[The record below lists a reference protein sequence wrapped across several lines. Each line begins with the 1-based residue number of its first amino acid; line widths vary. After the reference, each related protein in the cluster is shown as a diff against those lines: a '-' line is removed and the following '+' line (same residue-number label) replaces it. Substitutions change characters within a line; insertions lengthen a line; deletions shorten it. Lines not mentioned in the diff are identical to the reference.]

1 MGLPVLILV
10 AVAAVQIGLSRTAAL
25 TPWKGG
31 GFGMFAT
38 SDHGGQRTLR
48 IVVEAPE
55 RSEEIAISPSLQ
67 DAADRA
73 TALPGD
79 RQLARLA
86 RLVAAREQR
95 HGRPVDTV
103 RIDCWQTDHDPQTL
117 AATLRRLCSF
127 LHHVDPVAAAEP

>member
-10 AVAAVQIGLSRTAAL
+10 AVAAIQIGLVRTAAL

-38 SDHGGQRTLR
+38 SDHAGQRTLR
-48 IVVEAPE
+48 IVVNAPE

-67 DAADRA
+67 DAAARVV
-73 TALPGD
+73 ALPGQ
-79 RQLARLA
+79 RQLERLA

-95 HGRPVDTV
+95 HGRPVETV
-103 RIDCWQTDHDPQTL
+103 RIECWQTDHDPQTL
-117 AATLRRLCSF
+117 SATLRPLCNF
-127 LHHVDPVAAAEP
+127 LHHVDPVAAADP